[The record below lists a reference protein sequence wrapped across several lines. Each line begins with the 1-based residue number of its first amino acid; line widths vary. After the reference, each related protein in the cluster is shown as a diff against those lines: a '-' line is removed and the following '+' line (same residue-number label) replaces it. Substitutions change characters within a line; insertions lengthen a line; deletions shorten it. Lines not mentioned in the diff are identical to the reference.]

1 MNRMPDPTTS
11 APAPT
16 TAPSTTPPAVTDPGG
31 DLKALQDKLQMDAA
45 ATADLAKKMDVLK
58 AQIADLS
65 KSVGDIN
72 LQKTAYEKARPTLL
86 AQDNQAQAS
95 HDTLKV
101 ELAAVIG
108 DKKAAAVLQAQ
119 TDGQNAVKDKQTAVD
134 TAATNLN
141 NAVAEYAA
149 AQADTPVKRQ
159 AYDRALSL
167 VTRDQTWLKD
177 LNDLATQ
184 IEKLRPGRQFSQMY
198 FLVLEMEASL
208 KKVELPEVNDYL
220 ATLNNAT
227 TALAAAVNKE
237 RDKKA
242 AVDQA
247 TAALQQAQKDLTDAT
262 TNRRQKTLDS
272 LKEPPPGGGV

>member
-1 MNRMPDPTTS
+1 MPDPTTS

>member
-1 MNRMPDPTTS
+1 MPDPTTS

-16 TAPSTTPPAVTDPGG
+16 TAPSTTPSAVTDPGG